1 MNVSDRR
8 LGMAYE
14 GGGPDADPGVPANP
28 NEQSALSAYLQMLY
42 RRKWL
47 ILICMLVGILVAL
60 FVTFSTT
67 RLYRATTTLEIA
79 REASRVV
86 ENKGVEPPASVGSAE
101 FYQTQYGLLQSRA
114 LSETVVR
121 RLRLGQN
128 PTILYGYS
136 GDESAAEP
144 VTTAQGRADQ
154 QRQAVNIVMDN
165 IVVTPQ
171 RNSGLVEVSFAS
183 PDPELSARVANAIA
197 ESYIESSLSRRFN
210 ATAYAREFLEGQIE
224 QVRGRLEASERA
236 LVAYANQQG
245 IITIDRTGADGQ
257 SEGAQSLSSIDL
269 QALNQAL
276 ASARADRIQA
286 EANAAGSSSAAQSRV
301 LSDGALTA
309 LRQSRAEL
317 AGQRARLLTQFQEDY
332 PQVQAV
338 TNQIAELDRQLASQ
352 SSAVRNSVS
361 ADYRSAVQRES
372 ALEARV
378 NQLKQNVL
386 NDRERQIQYNILQ
399 READTNRQQYQDLLQ
414 RYKEVGV
421 ASGVGANNVAVVDP
435 AVVPGGPFTPRP
447 MLNLLIGALI
457 GLFGGAAV
465 AFVLAQLDET
475 IASPHELE
483 PKIGIPLLGSIPKK
497 SGDIEILEELE
508 DRKSPIVEAYNSVQT
523 ALRFSTSHGAPRSLM
538 VTSARA
544 AEGKSTTSIALAE
557 NFARLGKRTVLIDS
571 DMRNPSIHRVLNLS
585 NATGLSNALAGS
597 DELMSHLQ
605 TSEET
610 GLQVMTAGPLPPNPA
625 ELLANTRLAD
635 IVATLLEQFDH
646 VVLDGPPVLGLADS
660 PLVAHSVEATVFV
673 VAANE
678 TRAKAAQIAIARL
691 RDAHAH
697 VIGAVLTKFNSQQ
710 VGYDYGYSYD
720 YGQR

>member
-635 IVATLLEQFDH
+635 IVAILLEQFDH